1 MADWTGTARSNYF
14 RVKDPEAFKA
24 AMERYEVRVLE
35 RRHPGS
41 DEMYYGLVSETESGG
56 WPFYDYETEED
67 ISLWMIVSEHLAFSD
82 VAVFVEAGSERSRYV
97 TGYAVAFDATGRNV
111 RVDLDDIYTKAK
123 EAFGHYPNAAEY

>member
-35 RRHPGS
+35 RQYPGS
-41 DEMYYGLVSETESGG
+41 GEVYYGLVSETGFGG
-56 WPFYDYETEED
+56 WQFYDYETEED
-67 ISLWMIVSEHLAFSD
+67 IVLWKIVSEHLVDGD
-82 VAVFVEAGSERSRYV
+82 VAVFVEAGSARSRYV
-97 TGYAVAFDATGRNV
+97 TGYAIAFDATGRNV
-111 RVDLDDIYTKAK
+111 RVDLDDIYAKAE

>member
-35 RRHPGS
+35 RQHPGS
-41 DEMYYGLVSETESGG
+41 GEVYYGLVSETGG
-56 WPFYDYETEED
+56 WQSYDYETEED
-67 ISLWMIVSEHLAFSD
+67 IVLWKIVSEHLVDGD
-82 VAVFVEAGSERSRYV
+82 VAVFVEAGAEKARYV
-97 TGYAVAFDATGRNV
+97 TGHAVAFDATGRNV
-111 RVDLDDIYTKAK
+111 RVDLNDIYAKAE